1 MKTIKSLVSLLGIL
15 ILSNSLSLAMPA
27 GDENDA
33 QDALR
38 AQVLKLV
45 KDPDLRHYGI
55 VEEKVL
61 LKFLVTESYEIVVLS
76 TGTNND
82 HLDLFIKDNLNYR
95 KVKRDPLLKRGKYK
109 MEILFKVST

>member
-15 ILSNSLSLAMPA
+15 ILTNSLPFTANA

-38 AQVLKLV
+38 TQVLKWV
-45 KDPDLRHYGI
+45 KEPDLRSYG
-55 VEEKVL
+55 VAEEQVF
-61 LKFLVTESYEIVVLS
+61 LKFLVTDSYEIVVLS

-82 HLDLFIKDNLNYR
+82 YLDLFIKKNLNYKR
-95 KVKRDPLLKRGKYK
+95 VKPDPQLKKGKYNI
-109 MEILFKVST
+109 EILFRTT